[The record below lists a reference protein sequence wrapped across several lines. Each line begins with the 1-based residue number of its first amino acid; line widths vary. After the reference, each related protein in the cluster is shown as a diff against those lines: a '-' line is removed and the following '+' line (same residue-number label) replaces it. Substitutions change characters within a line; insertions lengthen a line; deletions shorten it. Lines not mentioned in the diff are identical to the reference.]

1 MLGSGHLS
9 GYRLQDP
16 ALEAQVIA
24 ALEKLADP
32 QVFAQKY
39 GVETSG
45 EVLLFAM
52 GDGNHSL
59 ATAKAVW
66 EELKPAVG
74 MDHPARYALVEI
86 ENVHDEGLQFE
97 PIHRVLFGLKGDP
110 FAALRDFFGA
120 GVRFTPVKDYQA
132 GIRAHR
138 AAGRPAISGDCFR
151 AALLGGGAAPA
162 IFQPGSR
169 HPAAIRGRNVEER
182 PGEERGLRA
191 RRGHRLQVGRRSRAT
206 WACCCR
212 AWKKAT
218 CSRR

>member
-1 MLGSGHLS
+1 MS
-9 GYRLQDP
+9 
-16 ALEAQVIA
+16 

-32 QVFAQKY
+32 QVFAHKY
-39 GVETSG
+39 GVQTSG

-66 EELKPAVG
+66 EELKPLVG

-120 GVRFTPVKDYQA
+120 ERPLYIGRGLSEGT
-132 GIRAHR
+132 RAHR
-138 AAGRPAISGDCFR
+138 SSGKAHNRR
-151 AALLGGGAAPA
+151 ASFSINAFGCWSFSNHLPTWQSAP
-162 IFQPGSR
+162 
-169 HPAAIRGRNVEER
+169 
-182 PGEERGLRA
+182 
-191 RRGHRLQVGRRSRAT
+191 
-206 WACCCR
+206 
-212 AWKKAT
+212 
-218 CSRR
+218 CSHSWMK